1 MKTRA
6 EDFAGLTVAMITPF
20 KNGKVDFDALQEQ
33 IEFLI
38 AGGASVLA
46 PTGSTGEAPTLTH
59 EEQREI
65 IRKTVEFAN
74 GRVKILAGTG
84 SNNTEEALSLT
95 RYAETAGADA
105 ALVIV
110 PYYNKPT
117 QEGLYQHFKKVAE
130 SVGIEI
136 CVYNVPGRT
145 GRAIDPETII
155 RLAEIKNVSMVKEAS
170 GSMDAASKVIEA
182 TDLTVLSGDDS
193 LTLPFMSLGA
203 KGVVSVVGNFAP
215 KELAELCAAM
225 NRGELDKARA
235 IHYRL
240 TPLSRDMLS
249 LSTNPIP
256 VKKAMQLLGRDSGEL
271 RLPMTELEPAL
282 TERLRRSL
290 VDFGLLPS

>member
-65 IRKTVEFAN
+65 IRRTVEFAA

-95 RYAETAGADA
+95 RYAEQAGADA

-117 QEGLYQHFKKVAE
+117 QEGLYQHFKAVAE
-130 SVGIEI
+130 SVGIQI

-145 GRAIDPETII
+145 ARAIDPDTII
-155 RLAEIKNVSMVKEAS
+155 RLSEIKNVSMVKEAS

-182 TDLTVLSGDDS
+182 TDMTVLSGDDS

-215 KELAELCAAM
+215 KELSELCAAM
-225 NRGELDKARA
+225 NRGDLETARA
-235 IHYRL
+235 LHYRL

-271 RLPMTELEPAL
+271 RLPMTELEPVA